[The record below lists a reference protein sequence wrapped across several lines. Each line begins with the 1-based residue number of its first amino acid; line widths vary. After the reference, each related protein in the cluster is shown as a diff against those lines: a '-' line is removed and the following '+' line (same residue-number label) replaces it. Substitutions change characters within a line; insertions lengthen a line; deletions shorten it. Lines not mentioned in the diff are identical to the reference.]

1 MKTTEITFNSDDFAL
16 KGILHSPELKNPPL
30 IVGSH
35 GLFASSQS
43 PKQIALALECNAHG
57 MAFFRFDHRGCGD
70 SDGDFY
76 EVTSLEGRCRD
87 LINAVHFMRQ
97 QGYADQ
103 GLGLFG
109 SSLGGATCLS
119 VSEALSPKALV
130 INAAPVQSGRAIE
143 SLERKTSQHPPG
155 AKKSLRFDI
164 TPVLSKQHHILV
176 FHGDMDELVPV
187 SNANLI
193 YGQAKTPKRLIL
205 LKEGDHSMSNPAHQQ
220 TFATESTLWFRKYLM
235 P

>member
-1 MKTTEITFNSDDFAL
+1 MKTTEITFKSDGFIL
-16 KGILHSPELKNPPL
+16 NGILHSPETIKPPL
-30 IVGSH
+30 VIGSH

-43 PKQIALALECNAHG
+43 PKQIALAHECNAHG

-119 VSEALSPKALV
+119 VSETISPKALV
-130 INAAPVQSGRAIE
+130 INAAPVQSGPAIE
-143 SLERKTSQHPPG
+143 SLETKASQHSSD

-187 SNANLI
+187 SNGKLI
-193 YGQAKTPKRLIL
+193 YDNAFDPKRIIL
-205 LKEGDHSMSNPAHQQ
+205 LDGGDHSMSNPEHQK
-220 TFATESTLWFRKYLM
+220 TFATESTLWFQKYLM

>member
-1 MKTTEITFNSDDFAL
+1 METTELTFYSDGFLL
-16 KGILHSPELKNPPL
+16 KGILHSPLTENPPL

-43 PKQIALALECNAHG
+43 PKQISLANECTAKG

-76 EVTSLEGRCRD
+76 QVTSLEGRCRD
-87 LINAVHFMRQ
+87 LINAVQYLQQ
-97 QGYADQ
+97 QGFAEH

-109 SSLGGATCLS
+109 SSLGGTTCLY
-119 VSEALSPKALV
+119 VSKALSPNALV
-130 INAAPVQSGRAIE
+130 INAAPVQSGPAIE
-143 SLERKTSQHPPG
+143 SLETKASPSS
-155 AKKSLRFDI
+155 ASKKSLRFDI
-164 TPVLSKQHHILV
+164 TPLLSKQHHILV

-187 SNANLI
+187 SNGKHI
-193 YGQAKTPKRLIL
+193 YDHAFDPKRIIL
-205 LKEGDHSMSNPAHQQ
+205 LEGGDHSMSNPEHQK
-220 TFATESTLWFRKYLM
+220 TFATESTLWFQKYLM

>member
-1 MKTTEITFNSDDFAL
+1 MEPTEITFYSDEFRL
-16 KGILHSPELKNPPL
+16 KGTLHSPLSENPPL

-43 PKQIALALECNAHG
+43 PKQISLANECTAKG

-76 EVTSLEGRCRD
+76 QVTSLKGRCKD
-87 LINAVHFMRQ
+87 LMNAVQYLQQ
-97 QGYADQ
+97 QGHADH

-109 SSLGGATCLS
+109 SSLGGTTCLS
-119 VSEALSPKALV
+119 VSKALSPNALV
-130 INAAPVQSGRAIE
+130 INAAPVQSGPAIE
-143 SLERKTSQHPPG
+143 SLEIKATQHSPG
-155 AKKSLRFDI
+155 SKKSLRFDI

-176 FHGDMDELVPV
+176 FHGDMDELVPA
-187 SNANLI
+187 SNGKLI
-193 YGQAKTPKRLIL
+193 YEQAKEPKRLIL
-205 LKEGDHSMSNPAHQQ
+205 LEGGNHSMSNPAHQK
-220 TFATESTLWFRKYLM
+220 TFAIESTLWFQKYLM